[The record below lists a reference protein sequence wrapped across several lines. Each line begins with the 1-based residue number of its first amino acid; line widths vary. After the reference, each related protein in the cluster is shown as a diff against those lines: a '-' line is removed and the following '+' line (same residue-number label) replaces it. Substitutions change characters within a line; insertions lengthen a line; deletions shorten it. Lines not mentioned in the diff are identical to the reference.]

1 MKLISHNIDTGKG
14 RGYFSR
20 FTMVNCHKNKIVCH
34 INITVYHINLSDKQ
48 TTFYT
53 RRRRL

>member
-14 RGYFSR
+14 RVYFSR